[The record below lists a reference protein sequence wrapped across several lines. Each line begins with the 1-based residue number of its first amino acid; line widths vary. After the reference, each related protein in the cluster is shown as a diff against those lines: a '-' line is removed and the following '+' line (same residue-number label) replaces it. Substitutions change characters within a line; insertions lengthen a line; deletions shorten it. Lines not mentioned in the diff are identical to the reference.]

1 MKKYKTKKIVKKIIY
16 SLLALLVVGIILFPI
31 IWMLPA
37 AFKGKQE
44 IWAIPNTFFPK
55 EFTFKNFERIF
66 DLDHNGYN
74 FIRSLGMTML
84 VATLSVVGSLTVNM
98 LAAYAFARL
107 EFRGKKFLWVY
118 FIATMFIPGITILL
132 TSVKVVSFLNM
143 TDTVWVL
150 VIPGLVSGY
159 NIFFFR
165 QFYLGLPASLEEA
178 AAIEGCSPFRI
189 FLKIFLPMS
198 VTPMVII
205 GVSVF
210 MGYWNSFM
218 WPTLTIVN
226 NPDLAQVMQ
235 VIRVLK
241 TSYSGEFGI
250 VIAATLLAILPPLI
264 IFAIFQK
271 KIVAGIAISGLK

>member
-1 MKKYKTKKIVKKIIY
+1 MKKILFKILRYFIV
-16 SLLALLVVGIILFPI
+16 LAVIFIILFPI

-55 EFTFKNFERIF
+55 QFTWQNFIKVF
-66 DLDHNGYN
+66 NLDHNGYN
-74 FIRSLGMTML
+74 FIRSLLMTML

-98 LAAYAFARL
+98 FAAYAFARL
-107 EFRGKKFLWVY
+107 EFRGKKVLWVY
-118 FIATMFIPGITILL
+118 FIMTMFIPGITILL
-132 TSVKVVSFLNM
+132 TSIRVVSFLHM
-143 TDTVWVL
+143 TDTIFVL
-150 VIPGLVSGY
+150 VLPGLVSGY

-165 QFYLGLPASLEEA
+165 QFYLGMPASLEEA
-178 AAIEGCSPFRI
+178 AAIEGCSPFKI
-189 FLKIFLPMS
+189 FIKIFLPMS

-218 WPTLTIVN
+218 WPTLTIID
-226 NPDLAQVMQ
+226 NPNLAQVMQ

-241 TSYSGEFGI
+241 SSFAGEYGI
-250 VIAATLLAILPPLI
+250 VIAATLLAIAPPLV

>member
-1 MKKYKTKKIVKKIIY
+1 MKKINGKKLAMTIFRYFIV
-16 SLLALLVVGIILFPI
+16 LLVIFIILFPI

-55 EFTFKNFERIF
+55 DFTWKNFIKIF
-66 DLDHNGYN
+66 TLDHNGYN
-74 FIRSLGMTML
+74 FFRSLGMTML
-84 VATLSVVGSLTVNM
+84 VATLGVVGSLTVNM

-107 EFRGKKFLWVY
+107 DFRGKKIFWIY
-118 FIATMFIPGITILL
+118 FIMTMFIPGITILL
-132 TSVKVVSFLNM
+132 TSIRVVSFLKM
-143 TDTVWVL
+143 TDTIFVL
-150 VIPGLVSGY
+150 VLPGLVSGY

-165 QFYLGLPASLEEA
+165 QFYLGMPSSLEEA
-178 AAIEGCSPFRI
+178 AAIEGCSPFKI
-189 FLKIFLPMS
+189 FIKIFLPMS

-218 WPTLTIVN
+218 WPTLTIIN
-226 NPDLAQVMQ
+226 NPNLAQVMQ

-250 VIAATLLAILPPLI
+250 VIAATLLAIAPPLI

>member
-1 MKKYKTKKIVKKIIY
+1 MKRVIFMILRYLIV
-16 SLLALLVVGIILFPI
+16 LLVIFLILFPI

-37 AFKGKQE
+37 AFKGKRE
-44 IWAIPNTFFPK
+44 IWAIPNTFFPND
-55 EFTFKNFERIF
+55 FTWGNFIKIF
-66 DLDHNGYN
+66 TLDRNGYN
-74 FIRSLGMTML
+74 FFRSLAMTML
-84 VATLSVVGSLTVNM
+84 VATISVVGSLTVNM

-107 EFRGKKFLWVY
+107 DFRGKKALWVY
-118 FIATMFIPGITILL
+118 FIMTMFIPGITILL
-132 TSVKVVSFLNM
+132 TSIRVVSILQM
-143 TDTVWVL
+143 TDTIFVL
-150 VIPGLVSGY
+150 ILPGLVSGY

-165 QFYLGLPASLEEA
+165 QFYLSIPSSLEEA

-189 FLKIFLPMS
+189 FIKVFLPMS

-218 WPTLTIVN
+218 WPTLTIID
-226 NPDLAQVMQ
+226 NPNLAQVMQ

-241 TSYSGEFGI
+241 TSYSGEYGV
-250 VIAATLLAILPPLI
+250 VIAATLLAIVPPLI
-264 IFAIFQK
+264 IFAIFQR

>member
-1 MKKYKTKKIVKKIIY
+1 MKKVIFKILRYLIV
-16 SLLALLVVGIILFPI
+16 LLVIFIILFPI

-37 AFKGKQE
+37 AFKGKRE

-55 EFTFKNFERIF
+55 DFTWDNFIKIF
-66 DLDHNGYN
+66 TLDHNGYN
-74 FIRSLGMTML
+74 FFRSLAMTML
-84 VATLSVVGSLTVNM
+84 VATISVVGSLAVNM

-107 EFRGKKFLWVY
+107 DFRGKKALWVY
-118 FIATMFIPGITILL
+118 FIMTMFIPGITILL
-132 TSVKVVSFLNM
+132 TSIRVVSILHM
-143 TDTVWVL
+143 TDTILVL
-150 VIPGLVSGY
+150 ILPGLVSGY

-165 QFYLGLPASLEEA
+165 QFYLGIPSSLEEA

-189 FLKIFLPMS
+189 FIKIFLPMS

-218 WPTLTIVN
+218 WPTLTIID
-226 NPDLAQVMQ
+226 NPNLAQVMQ

-241 TSYSGEFGI
+241 TSYSGEYGV
-250 VIAATLLAILPPLI
+250 VIAATLLAIAPPLI